1 MQNNHSIH
9 KIDDST
15 RQLLLSFQRNEIT
28 EHFVYKK
35 LSERA
40 KGKNKETLGRIS
52 DDELKHYNT
61 WKKYTGTEARP
72 SKLKILKYLALSKIA
87 GITFAIKSMESGE
100 ENAQAAYKQFIKA
113 VPEAKSVMNDE
124 NRHEKELIGMI
135 DEEKLEYIGSMVL
148 GLNDALVELTGTI
161 AGLTLALQNT
171 RLVGTAGLITGIAAS
186 LSMMSSEYLSKRS
199 DSGGKSPLKAAA
211 YTGIAYILAVFAVV
225 FPFFVFENA
234 FIALAETVL
243 NVIIIIFIFTYFI
256 SVTKEQPF
264 RHRFL
269 EMVGISLG
277 VAAISFCIG
286 FLVNKFLHIAV

>member
-1 MQNNHSIH
+1 MDEKTKRALIA
-9 KIDDST
+9 
-15 RQLLLSFQRNEIT
+15 FQKSEIT
-28 EHFVYKK
+28 EHIVYGK
-35 LSERA
+35 LARSV
-40 KGKNKETLGRIS
+40 KGANATALKRIS
-52 DDELKHYNT
+52 EDELKHYNL
-61 WKKYTGTEARP
+61 WKRYTNTDVRP
-72 SKLKILKYLALSKIA
+72 DSLKILKYSLAAKIA

-100 ENAQAAYKQFIKA
+100 NKAQAAYKTLLKK
-113 VPEAKSVMNDE
+113 VPDAKSVIADE
-124 NRHEKELIGMI
+124 AKHEKALIKLI
-135 DEEKLEYIGSMVL
+135 DEEKLQYIGSMVL

-199 DSGGKSPLKAAA
+199 DAGGKSPLKAAA
-211 YTGIAYILAVFAVV
+211 YTGIAYILAVLAVV

-277 VAAISFCIG
+277 VAVISFCIG
-286 FLVNKFLHIAV
+286 FLVNKFLHVAV